1 MQYILVTYTCKPG
14 QRQAFLDALNGEG
27 LAAKCRAEDG
37 NIKYDYYFPENGNE
51 NELFLREIWQ
61 SAEALKAQHGSE
73 VDKKKIDLPSPIKQ
87 TGVQKVNIKLFE
99 GVSAKVKVK
108 VTVE

>member
-61 SAEALKAQHGSE
+61 SAEALKAHMEMPHFKRIGE
-73 VDKKKIDLPSPIKQ
+73 VKSLYVDDTEI
-87 TGVQKVNIKLFE
+87 IKLE
-99 GVSAKVKVK
+99 G
-108 VTVE
+108 